1 MKIFDVSGII
11 GWHVTPQDVRE
22 FLTEAKGEP
31 VRFDIASPGGFV
43 MPGLVIFNLIRDYG
57 GETEVRLMGLA
68 ASMASYIALAAD
80 RRTAHDNAVFMIHNV
95 LGFAG
100 GDHRELRAT
109 ADIFDKL
116 SNLLAREYAK
126 VTGKPLDEIRGL
138 MDDTT
143 FLFGDE
149 IVDNGFVHEII
160 QTEDA
165 GDREEAVAVAQGQFD
180 DCVAQMKT
188 HEAAATD
195 LTQAAAYLNTNAP
208 TPVAAPIPKKPDNQ
222 TQTEE
227 AKKMTLEEFLASN
240 PEAKA
245 LYDARIAEA
254 KTAGGDAVQARITKC
269 SAYLEGGDYP
279 KAITALAVK
288 VLKGEEEPAALAGAA
303 AIIDAQK
310 EGEATAAAVAAAA
323 VAGDTP
329 ADGPAAVTDDGA
341 VNSEADLDAEIN
353 RAKGGK

>member
-1 MKIFDVSGII
+1 MKIFDMSGII
-11 GWHVTPQDVRE
+11 GWHVTPQDIRE

-43 MPGLVIFNLIRDYG
+43 MPGLVMFNLIRDYE

-80 RRTAHDNAVFMIHNV
+80 KRTAHDNAVFMIHNV

-116 SNLLAREYAK
+116 SNLLAREYSK
-126 VTGKPLDEIRGL
+126 VTGKTLDEVRGL

-160 QTEDA
+160 QTDNA

-180 DCVAQMKT
+180 DSVAQMKT

-195 LTQAAAYLNTNAP
+195 LTQAAAYLNTS
-208 TPVAAPIPKKPDNQ
+208 AAPAATLTKKPNKQ
-222 TQTEE
+222 TTTEE
-227 AKKMTLEEFLASN
+227 AIKMTLDELLASS

-245 LYDARIAEA
+245 LYDARLAEA
-254 KTAGGDAVQARITKC
+254 RTKGGDAVQARITKC
-269 SAYLEGGDYP
+269 SAILESTVYP

-288 VLKGEEEPAALAGAA
+288 VLKGDAEPAALEGAA
-303 AIIDAQK
+303 AVIDAQI
-310 EGEATAAAVAAAA
+310 EDAATAEAAKAAADT
-323 VAGDTP
+323 GDTP

-341 VNSEADLDAEIN
+341 VNSEADLAAEIQ
-353 RAKGGK
+353 RAKGGKV

>member
-1 MKIFDVSGII
+1 MKIFDMSGII

-22 FLTEAKGEP
+22 FLAEAKGEP

-43 MPGLVIFNLIRDYG
+43 MPGLVMFNLIRDYE

-80 RRTAHDNAVFMIHNV
+80 KRTAHDNAVFMIHNV

-180 DCVAQMKT
+180 DSVAQMKT

-195 LTQAAAYLNTNAP
+195 LTQAAAYLNTSA
-208 TPVAAPIPKKPDNQ
+208 TPVATPTKKPNKQ
-222 TQTEE
+222 TPTEE
-227 AKKMTLEEFLASN
+227 AIKMTLEEFLAAN
-240 PEAKA
+240 PEARA

-254 KTAGGDAVQARITKC
+254 KIKGGEAVQARITKC

-303 AIIDAQK
+303 AVIDAQK

-323 VAGDTP
+323 AAGDTP